1 MIDGGEGTIPIPL
14 GEKEE
19 KTSKKRRKPIDS
31 APGVW
36 YSYKAVSKQPGT
48 LTTKTPLPGRRKI
61 GWEEKGLDKGRRM
74 W

>member
-1 MIDGGEGTIPIPL
+1 MIDGGEGTIPMPL

-48 LTTKTPLPGRRKI
+48 LTRKPRRPVEEKI
-61 GWEEKGLDKGRRM
+61 GWEEKRS
-74 W
+74 